1 MRSPTLPWGSTVAV
15 PPRNVLCCSA
25 QSSRERVVPVQLER
39 VLQASLA
46 SCAAVALV
54 IGPAGAISG
63 GKQSMGIFKP
73 LDDADLSGVAL
84 TYAVPMLCPLTCY
97 KSNLPSPSSS
107 NMASTNKCASK
118 HGNELDLRLRG
129 MCTIPQDIVLH
140 SDPCL
145 NSCLYNSLA
154 YMMHHATACTTL

>member
-1 MRSPTLPWGSTVAV
+1 MRSPTLPCGSTAAV
-15 PPRNVLCCSA
+15 PPRHVFCCSA

-46 SCAAVALV
+46 SCAAVALM

-84 TYAVPMLCPLTCY
+84 TYQCCSYAV
-97 KSNLPSPSSS
+97 SP
-107 NMASTNKCASK
+107 
-118 HGNELDLRLRG
+118 HV
-129 MCTIPQDIVLH
+129 PQVQPAIAKQQQQQQRI
-140 SDPCL
+140 
-145 NSCLYNSLA
+145 YQQMSLQ
-154 YMMHHATACTTL
+154 ACE